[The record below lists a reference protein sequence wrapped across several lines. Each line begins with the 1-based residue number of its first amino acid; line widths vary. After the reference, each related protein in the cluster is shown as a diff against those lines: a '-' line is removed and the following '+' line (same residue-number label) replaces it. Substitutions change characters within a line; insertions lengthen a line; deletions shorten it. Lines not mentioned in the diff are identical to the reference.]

1 MVEVLKYIGDSSVG
15 RKNLLTKQGMIDIT
29 ESQDSVLSEEVLM
42 NHKWVTRETFI
53 VDKNG
58 YMFHIVVQ
66 DTPILKDEGDKR
78 NVNHRQLYYDLRNKE
93 IYITLN
99 NRELT
104 INKNSLDNFITP
116 NALPLFETEENEGL
130 YAFLIGALGSMPQT
144 AERHNDGR
152 ALIRLM
158 AEYNTLEIL
167 YKATPNLCKLAGRG
181 GGGIVSMYTMLNRVR
196 NAEGTKPKD
205 IFKVPKKAIKLA
217 EEQATEHRE
226 THGDNVRMQSSLW
239 TNILSYRQSEVDEY
253 IRLYE
258 MLDNIANE
266 GETTERIQLSM
277 ESDTGGVLNMI
288 THLDEQTEVNLDYKT
303 LVKYIYYDCN
313 QRQGLSPYRALSL
326 LRDYHRLVNHLPRFP
341 KYPKYLAMAHDVAV
355 RNSKLVQSESLKK
368 GILDSYDKYSKFEM
382 TVGKM
387 SYLIPRCSEELAEEG
402 AMQSNCVAGYARSV
416 STGRTLVIFMRDKK
430 TPEQSLVTI
439 EVRDNAIVQ
448 AYKSMN
454 RNLSYEQF
462 VAMREWA
469 IINELEI
476 RIYPAYRKQADKE
489 IATMTKKPQEL
500 VREPLAIGGVA

>member
-1 MVEVLKYIGDSSVG
+1 MVEVLKYIGASSVG
-15 RKNLLTKQGMIDIT
+15 RKNLLTKQGMIDIA
-29 ESQDSVLSEEVLM
+29 ESQDSVLSEEVMM
-42 NHKWVTRETFI
+42 NNNWVTRETFI

-66 DTPILKDEGDKR
+66 DTPILKDDGDKR

-116 NALPLFETEENEGL
+116 NALPLFETEENKGL
-130 YAFLIGALGSMPQT
+130 YAFMIGALGSLPQT
-144 AERHNDGR
+144 AERQNDGR

-158 AEYNTLEIL
+158 AEYNTLEIV
-167 YKATPNLCKLAGRG
+167 YKATPILCKILGRG
-181 GGGIVSMYTMLNRVR
+181 SKVTIDSLLRRLRGGD
-196 NAEGTKPKD
+196 GTKPKD
-205 IFKVPKKAIKLA
+205 IFNASKKAIRIA
-217 EEQATEHRE
+217 EEQATEHLA
-226 THGDNVRMQSSLW
+226 THGGTVRMQSTLW
-239 TNILSYRQSEVDEY
+239 SHILTCYQHDVDAY

-277 ESDTGGVLNMI
+277 ESDTGAVLNLLSHME
-288 THLDEQTEVNLDYKT
+288 EQTEVYLDYKT

-313 QRQGLSPYRALSL
+313 QRQGLSPYRALTL

-355 RNSKLVQSESLKK
+355 RNSKLVKSEGLKK

-387 SYLIPRCSEELAEEG
+387 SYLIPRCSEDLAEEG

-416 STGRTLVIFMRDKK
+416 STGRTLVVFMRDKK

-439 EVRDNAIVQ
+439 EVRDNTIVQ

-469 IINELEI
+469 IINNLDI
-476 RIYPAYRKQADKE
+476 RVYPAYRKQADKE

>member
-1 MVEVLKYIGDSSVG
+1 MVEVLKYIGASSVE
-15 RKNLLTKQGMIDIT
+15 KKSLLTKQGMIDLT
-29 ESQDSVLSEEVLM
+29 ESQESVLSEQVMM
-42 NHKWVTRETFI
+42 NRKWVTRETFI

-66 DTPILKDEGDKR
+66 DTPVLENDGDKR

-104 INKNSLDNFITP
+104 INKNSLDNFMTP
-116 NALPLFETEENEGL
+116 NSLPLFETEENTGL
-130 YAFLIGALGSMPQT
+130 YAFMIGALGSMPQT
-144 AERHNDGR
+144 AERQNDGR

-158 AEYNTLEIL
+158 AEYNTLEIV
-167 YKATPNLCKLAGRG
+167 YKATPNLCRLVSRHGGRL
-181 GGGIVSMYTMLNRVR
+181 ISMDRLLHKVR
-196 NAEGTKPKD
+196 NVEGTKPKD
-205 IFKVPKKAIKLA
+205 IFGTSKKAIKIA
-217 EEQATEHRE
+217 EEQAIEHRE
-226 THGDNVRMQSSLW
+226 THGDTVRMKSSLW
-239 TNILSYRQSEVDEY
+239 THLLSYYNEDGASY
-253 IRLYE
+253 IKLYE
-258 MLDNIANE
+258 TLENIANE

-277 ESDTGGVLNMI
+277 ESDTGSVLSVLEHMK
-288 THLDEQTEVNLDYKT
+288 EQEDVYLDYKT

-313 QRQGLSPYRALSL
+313 QRQGLSPYRALTL
-326 LRDYHRLVNHLPRFP
+326 LRDYHRLVSHLPRFP
-341 KYPKYLAMAHDVAV
+341 KYPKYLSMAHDVAV
-355 RNSKLVQSESLKK
+355 RNSQLVKSEGLKR

-416 STGRTLVIFMRDKK
+416 STGSTLVVFMRDKK
-430 TPEQSLVTI
+430 EIGQSLVTV
-439 EVRDNAIVQ
+439 EVRKNAIVQ

-462 VAMREWA
+462 VALREWA
-469 IINELEI
+469 IINELGI
-476 RIYPAYRKQADKE
+476 NIYPAYRKQADKE
-489 IATMTKKPQEL
+489 IVTMTKKPQEL